1 VAPGGAVVD
10 VAVVGAGPA
19 GATAALVLARAGLD
33 VVLLDRAA
41 LPRDKTCGG
50 GVVARALESLPPGVD
65 VPVERRLGRVE
76 SRFVDAGLAVTVE
89 RDTALV
95 HMARRAPLDLA
106 LAEAALA
113 AGAVLRAPCALERV
127 GLTPQ
132 HVELD
137 TGRGPLRAR
146 FLIAADGATGPTAR
160 AAGWTEP
167 PASVPALD
175 AEVDGPPRLLARF
188 TDRVRFDL
196 GVPPGGYGWIFPK
209 ADHLSVGVGVFTR
222 TAVRR
227 RLRDELS
234 RYLHAVGLGEARVR
248 GIRGAPIPV
257 RPRREVARGRVL
269 LAGDAAGLADPLTG
283 EGISFAILSG
293 RLAAES
299 LLADPLASRPPP
311 PPHGPG
317 VSPGPAPGRPRRAP
331 HRARPCVG
339 ALPPTRSRAP
349 SSPAARP
356 AGWRGTD
363 RGRRRPPDVPDPGP
377 ERPGLAAP
385 LRRARRPLSL
395 GRPGMMSERRRG
407 RRPVTRTGRIPE
419 VS

>member
-234 RYLHAVGLGEARVR
+234 RYLHVVGLGEARVR

-299 LLADPLASRPPP
+299 LLA
-311 PPHGPG
+311 
-317 VSPGPAPGRPRRAP
+317 
-331 HRARPCVG
+331 AR
-339 ALPPTRSRAP
+339 LDSRAT
-349 SSPAARP
+349 ARGYLL
-356 AGWRGTD
+356 ALRQDVLGELRIARGLAWVLY
-363 RGRRRPPDVPDPGP
+363 R
-377 ERPGLAAP
+377 RPGLA
-385 LRRARRPLSL
+385 RRLLPRL
-395 GRPGMMSERRRG
+395 GQLAGEALTEVVAG
-407 RRPVTRTGRIPE
+407 RRTYRTLVQSGRAWRRLFAALAAR
-419 VS
+419 

>member
-1 VAPGGAVVD
+1 
-10 VAVVGAGPA
+10 
-19 GATAALVLARAGLD
+19 
-33 VVLLDRAA
+33 
-41 LPRDKTCGG
+41 
-50 GVVARALESLPPGVD
+50 
-65 VPVERRLGRVE
+65 VERRLGRVE
-76 SRFVDAGLAVTVE
+76 SRFVDVGLAVTVE

-113 AGAVLRAPCALERV
+113 AGATLRAPCALERV

-167 PASVPALD
+167 PVSVPALD

-188 TDRVRFDL
+188 TDRARFDL

-222 TAVRR
+222 TAARR

-299 LLADPLASRPPP
+299 LLA
-311 PPHGPG
+311 
-317 VSPGPAPGRPRRAP
+317 
-331 HRARPCVG
+331 AR
-339 ALPPTRSRAP
+339 LDSRAT
-349 SSPAARP
+349 ARGYLL
-356 AGWRGTD
+356 ALRRDVLGELRIARGLAWVLY
-363 RGRRRPPDVPDPGP
+363 R
-377 ERPGLAAP
+377 RPGLA
-385 LRRARRPLSL
+385 RRLLPRL
-395 GRPGMMSERRRG
+395 GQLAGEALTEVVAG
-407 RRPVTRTGRIPE
+407 RRTYRTLVQSGRAWRRLFAALAAR
-419 VS
+419 

>member
-65 VPVERRLGRVE
+65 VPVERRLDRVE

-89 RDTALV
+89 RDTPLV

-167 PASVPALD
+167 PVSVPALD

-188 TDRVRFDL
+188 TDRARFDL

-299 LLADPLASRPPP
+299 LLA
-311 PPHGPG
+311 
-317 VSPGPAPGRPRRAP
+317 
-331 HRARPCVG
+331 AR
-339 ALPPTRSRAP
+339 LDSRAT
-349 SSPAARP
+349 ARGYLL
-356 AGWRGTD
+356 ALRQDVLGELRIARGLAWVLY
-363 RGRRRPPDVPDPGP
+363 R
-377 ERPGLAAP
+377 RPGLA
-385 LRRARRPLSL
+385 RRLLPRL
-395 GRPGMMSERRRG
+395 GQLAGEALTEVVAG
-407 RRPVTRTGRIPE
+407 RRTYRTLVQSGRAWRRLFAALAAR
-419 VS
+419 

>member
-95 HMARRAPLDLA
+95 HMARRGPLDLA

-160 AAGWTEP
+160 AAGWTELP
-167 PASVPALD
+167 VSVPALD

-188 TDRVRFDL
+188 TDRARFDL

-222 TAVRR
+222 TAARR

-299 LLADPLASRPPP
+299 LLA
-311 PPHGPG
+311 
-317 VSPGPAPGRPRRAP
+317 
-331 HRARPCVG
+331 AR
-339 ALPPTRSRAP
+339 LDSRAT
-349 SSPAARP
+349 ARGYLL
-356 AGWRGTD
+356 ALRRDVLGELRIARGLAWVLY
-363 RGRRRPPDVPDPGP
+363 R
-377 ERPGLAAP
+377 RPGLA
-385 LRRARRPLSL
+385 RRLLPRLGQLAGEALTEVVAGRRTYRTLVQSGRAWRRLLVALARR
-395 GRPGMMSERRRG
+395 
-407 RRPVTRTGRIPE
+407 
-419 VS
+419 